1 MAYDNACKALAER
14 YPEAVLRWLL
24 PEFAGTVQLLK
35 TELNREPLRADS
47 IILLQTRETIV
58 HLEFQTLPESTPPL
72 PLRMLDYATTL
83 KRLYGKPVVQVVV
96 FLKET
101 KDEQVFVNCYQDSST
116 THHYRVLRLWEQPPE
131 ILLAVPALLP
141 FATLAQTDTPRELL
155 QAIVN
160 QVATI
165 EDTSERRE
173 ITSFAEIL
181 AGLRFPKALIY
192 QLLREDVMQES
203 VIYQDILQKGEAR
216 GTQKGIQQGL
226 RQGLQQGLQQGKRQG
241 LRQGKR
247 QEAAALVLRLLTRK
261 VGLLEPE
268 LHKRIQRLS
277 LTRLEALGE
286 ALLDFATIDDLLRW
300 LEQQPRRKRK
310 QPTE

>member
-14 YPEAVLRWLL
+14 YPDAILRWLL
-24 PEFAGTVQLLK
+24 PEFIGTVQLLK
-35 TELNREPLRADS
+35 TELSREPLRADS
-47 IILLQTRETIV
+47 IILLQTSETIF
-58 HLEFQTLPESTPPL
+58 HLEFQTLPDSDPPL

-101 KDEQVFVNCYQDSST
+101 RDEQVFVSCYQDSTT
-116 THHYRVLRLWEQPPE
+116 THHYRVLRLWEESPD
-131 ILLAVPALLP
+131 LLLSVPALLP
-141 FATLAQTDTPRELL
+141 FATLAFSDVPSELL
-155 QAIVN
+155 QSVVN
-160 QVATI
+160 QMATI
-165 EDTSERRE
+165 EDSSERRE

-216 GTQKGIQQGL
+216 GTQKG
-226 RQGLQQGLQQGKRQG
+226 LQQGLQQGKRQ
-241 LRQGKR
+241 
-247 QEAAALVLRLLTRK
+247 EAASLVLRLLKRK
-261 VGLLEPE
+261 VGTLEPQVQ
-268 LHKRIQRLS
+268 KRIERLS

-286 ALLDFATIDDLLRW
+286 ALLDFAGMADLLGW
-300 LEQQPRRKRK
+300 LEQQSRRKRK
-310 QPTE
+310 SPR

>member
-14 YPEAVLRWLL
+14 YPEAVLGWLL

-47 IILLQTRETIV
+47 IILLQTCETIV
-58 HLEFQTLPESTPPL
+58 HLEFQTLPESTPPV

-101 KDEQVFVNCYQDSST
+101 GNEQAFISCYQDSTT
-116 THHYRVLRLWEQPPE
+116 THHYRVLRLWEQPPDT
-131 ILLAVPALLP
+131 LLAVPALLP
-141 FATLAQTDTPRELL
+141 FATLAQTDTPSELL
-155 QAIVN
+155 QAVVN

-165 EDTSERRE
+165 EDNSERRE

-216 GTQKGIQQGL
+216 GTQKGLQQGLQKGLQQGL
-226 RQGLQQGLQQGKRQG
+226 RQGKQ
-241 LRQGKR
+241 QGKR
-247 QEAAALVLRLLTRK
+247 QEAALLVLRLLTRK
-261 VGLLEPE
+261 VGQLEPE

-286 ALLDFATIDDLLRW
+286 ALLDFATMEDLLHW